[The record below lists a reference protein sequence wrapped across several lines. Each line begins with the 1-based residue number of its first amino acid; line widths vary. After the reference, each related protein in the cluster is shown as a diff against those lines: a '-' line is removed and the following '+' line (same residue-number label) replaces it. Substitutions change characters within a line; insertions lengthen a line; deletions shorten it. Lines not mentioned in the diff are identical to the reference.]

1 MKGMISV
8 LREILDVMQDDAS
21 SVRRWFHDDYFDLY
35 TRQKGKELV
44 AFELCYGIHAYERAL
59 VWKQGQGFF
68 HDGEP
73 SGDFIGAG
81 LAPGDSLDA
90 DPVIARFKVAAGG
103 LPEAL
108 RLALEAR
115 LREFALEN
123 AAGSARRA
131 RFRRADWQRTGDI
144 LKRDG

>member
-1 MKGMISV
+1 M
-8 LREILDVMQDDAS
+8 LREIHDVMQDEPT

-35 TRQKGKELV
+35 TREKNGELV

-59 VWKQGQGFF
+59 VWKQGGGFF
-68 HDGEP
+68 HDGDPTGE
-73 SGDFIGAG
+73 FIGAG
-81 LAPGDSLDA
+81 LHAGDSLDA
-90 DPVIARFKVAAGG
+90 DPIIARFKGATGR

-108 RLALEAR
+108 RMALESR

-123 AAGSARRA
+123 APGSARRA

-144 LKRDG
+144 LNRDR